1 MARCVNAGLEVGRP
15 DTALAAAAWLFR
27 DGKDPMP
34 NPQDVLTATL
44 FAQIEKERAALAH
57 KTERLRALRLAKE
70 SEERNCAASSGDL
83 RSQRK
88 RRIAAK
94 VVRINVQG

>member
-1 MARCVNAGLEVGRP
+1 MSTPA
-15 DTALAAAAWLFR
+15 
-27 DGKDPMP
+27 
-34 NPQDVLTATL
+34 DVRTTTV
-44 FAQIEKERAALAH
+44 FAEIAKERAAIAR
-57 KTERLRALRLAKE
+57 KIERLRALRLAKE
-70 SEERNCAASSGDL
+70 SEERNGATSSGDL